1 MECARTMAKSE
12 TIERRIKNK
21 NCNIALL
28 IETKKKL
35 KGTKDLDNYVMIYS
49 IVNLAVGL
57 VFSVV

>member
-12 TIERRIKNK
+12 TIECRIKNK

-28 IETKKKL
+28 IETKKEIERHKR
-35 KGTKDLDNYVMIYS
+35 LDNYVMIYS

-57 VFSVV
+57 VFSIV